1 MGAVRY
7 YFAFALLCGLPY
19 VIIGWSIIHP
29 LARFW
34 RRIGGYY
41 ASILSFS
48 VLGGTIVI
56 INIFKRDLLAT
67 DLGYNIFLVIL
78 SVIIWSAGLIFRLKY
93 LKPLTFSILIGK
105 PEIFKDE
112 YPGKLLTEGVYS
124 KIRHPRYLQLFLVF
138 LGFAVYANYLMPYI
152 FLFVYSVFMPFVI
165 FLEERELRER
175 FGTEYQSYCDKV
187 PYRLIPRIF

>member
-1 MGAVRY
+1 METVRY

-48 VLGGTIVI
+48 VLGGIIVI
-56 INIFKRDLLAT
+56 INIYKRDLLAI
-67 DLGYNIFLVIL
+67 DLGNNIFLVIL

-93 LKPLTFSILIGK
+93 LKSLTYSILTGK

-124 KIRHPRYLQLFLVF
+124 KIRHPRYLQIFLVF
-138 LGFAVYANYLMPYI
+138 LGFAIYANYLMPYI

-175 FGTEYQSYCDKV
+175 FGTEYQSYCNKV
-187 PYRLIPRIF
+187 PYRLIPLIF